1 MSSQALETNFVFCGQ
16 PKIIISCF
24 FSLSFILNLPL
35 WKTFQGYLKVLF
47 LFFFLFSVLY
57 LQYLE
62 LTVPIQ
68 ILFQTVA
75 FHKPFSKRM
84 SFLIASK
91 KLSLNFSD
99 LERIYSNIFKFANL
113 DVDDSWQLIRFK
125 NSWLTCLQKFNPL
138 EQNTSSF
145 PRLLVHS
152 TCLLSNWN
160 TRAPSV
166 L

>member
-1 MSSQALETNFVFCGQ
+1 MKNVSRLFKSFV
-16 PKIIISCF
+16 S
-24 FSLSFILNLPL
+24 
-35 WKTFQGYLKVLF
+35 
-47 LFFFLFSVLY
+47 LFFFFSVLY

-99 LERIYSNIFKFANL
+99 L
-113 DVDDSWQLIRFK
+113 
-125 NSWLTCLQKFNPL
+125 
-138 EQNTSSF
+138 
-145 PRLLVHS
+145 
-152 TCLLSNWN
+152 
-160 TRAPSV
+160 
-166 L
+166 